1 MVQDSGTFM
10 STMIQPTK
18 NRYGVY
24 TLRMAVPAELKSTL
38 GKGEIKRSLKTKDLA
53 EAKLKAP
60 AVTALMQAEIEYA
73 RKILNAELSV
83 TDDDIE
89 RIASVWLAFI
99 LSKPELVKE
108 RYLSD
113 YPYGLDL
120 TLESRIIV
128 EYLRQENNV
137 SASYDAPD
145 ISVML
150 GFSDPYPSI
159 KPEQRDIEILQ
170 LVKNELA
177 EALELLPAELT
188 PRWRIKLAWRLADY
202 RDQAARMQAE
212 GIVPEYKATEIQEE
226 TKASIS
232 FSELFDEYQE
242 QIRRDEP
249 NRAENRIKEYTPAAN
264 RFSEFIGLKLI
275 DEISKEDILK
285 FRSLM
290 EKQPLRPT
298 KATKK
303 LTLQQQAELTG
314 DKLSPQRV
322 RNLLMALSAIFRV
335 AVENG
340 LLQANPISEIPKKKR
355 QRSNNHYAFSEN
367 EVTTIFN
374 LPLFAGEESPHGAMA
389 YWVPIILYYT
399 GARVEEI
406 CQLYKQNII
415 DDNGIPCIQVE
426 MGENQ
431 SVKTGNSRTIPLH
444 DHLIEL
450 GFMDYVNSRE
460 NYLFSG
466 QRNSAGKYSY
476 NFIRWFGQYIRK
488 HGVDNPDIKPTH
500 SFRHTFITYCRDRG
514 EREDIQN
521 SVTGHAQG
529 TVGRGYGAYTTPMK
543 KELIDRTPKL
553 NLSPLNIWNGGN
565 N

>member
-1 MVQDSGTFM
+1 M
-10 STMIQPTK
+10 STM
-18 NRYGVY
+18 
-24 TLRMAVPAELKSTL
+24 TLIKGKTGIWILRVVVPVNLREIL
-38 GKGEIKRSLKTKDLA
+38 GKGEFRSSLGTRNRA
-53 EAKLKAP
+53 EAEIKAIP
-60 AVTALMQAEIEYA
+60 INALIQAKIEQA
-73 RKILNAELSV
+73 RKIFIADSSITN
-83 TDDDIE
+83 DDIE
-89 RIASVWLAFI
+89 RIASVWLTFI

-108 RYLSD
+108 RYLFD
-113 YPYGLDL
+113 YPHGLDL
-120 TLESRIIV
+120 TLESRTIV
-128 EYLRQENNV
+128 EYLRQKNN
-137 SASYDAPD
+137 ATSYDTPD

-150 GFSDPYPSI
+150 GLSDPSPSI
-159 KPEQRDIEILQ
+159 KREQRDIEILQ

-177 EALELLPAELT
+177 EALELFPAELT
-188 PRWRIKLAWRLADY
+188 PTWRVKLAWRLADY
-202 RDQAARMQAE
+202 RNQAAGMLVV
-212 GIVPEYKATEIQEE
+212 GIFPQYKATETQEE
-226 TKASIS
+226 TRTSIS
-232 FSELFDEYQE
+232 FSGLFDEYKE
-242 QIRRDEP
+242 QIFRDEP
-249 NRAENRIKEYTPAAN
+249 ERAEKRIKEYSTAAN
-264 RFSEFIGLKLI
+264 RFSEFIGLKTI
-275 DEISKEDILK
+275 EEISKEDIMK

-355 QRSNNHYAFSEN
+355 QRSNNHYAFSES

-374 LPLFAGEESPHGAMA
+374 LPLFEGEVSPHGAMA

-431 SVKTGNSRTIPLH
+431 SVKTGNTRTIPLH

-488 HGVDNPDIKPTH
+488 HGIDNPEIKPTH
-500 SFRHTFITYCRDRG
+500 SFRHTFITYCRNRG
-514 EREDIQN
+514 EREDVQN
-521 SVTGHAQG
+521 SITGHAQG
-529 TVGRGYGAYTTPMK
+529 SVGRGYGAYTTPMK

>member
-1 MVQDSGTFM
+1 
-10 STMIQPTK
+10 
-18 NRYGVY
+18 
-24 TLRMAVPAELKSTL
+24 MAVPAELKSTL
-38 GKGEIKRSLKTKDLA
+38 GKGEIKRSLKTKELA
-53 EAKLKAP
+53 EAKLRAP

-89 RIASVWLAFI
+89 RIASVWLTFI

-120 TLESRIIV
+120 TLESRTIV

-150 GFSDPYPSI
+150 GYSYPYPSI
-159 KPEQRDIEILQ
+159 NSEQRDIEILQ

-177 EALELLPAELT
+177 EALELFPAQLT

-415 DDNGIPCIQVE
+415 NDNGIPCIQVE

-529 TVGRGYGAYTTPMK
+529 TVGRGYGTYTTPMK

>member
-1 MVQDSGTFM
+1 MVQNGGTFM

-18 NRYGVY
+18 NRHGVY
-24 TLRMAVPAELKSTL
+24 TLRMAVPAELQGTL

-53 EAKLKAP
+53 EAKLRAP
-60 AVTALMQAEIEYA
+60 AVTALMQAEIEHA
-73 RKILNAELSV
+73 RKTLKAEQSV

-89 RIASVWLAFI
+89 RIASVWLTFI
-99 LSKPELVKE
+99 LSKPELIKE
-108 RYLSD
+108 RYLFD
-113 YPYGLDL
+113 YPHGLNL
-120 TLESRIIV
+120 TIESRTIV
-128 EYLRQENNV
+128 EYLRQKNNI
-137 SASYDAPD
+137 STSYPPPD

-150 GFSDPYPSI
+150 GLSDPYPSI
-159 KPEQRDIEILQ
+159 KSEQLDIEILQ

-177 EALELLPAELT
+177 EAIEFFPVELT

-202 RDQAARMQAE
+202 RNQAVEMLVV
-212 GIVPEYKATEIQEE
+212 GIFPEYKATEIQEE
-226 TKASIS
+226 STTSIS
-232 FSELFDEYQE
+232 FSELFEEYKK
-242 QIRRDEP
+242 QIFRDEP
-249 NRAENRIKEYTPAAN
+249 NRAEKRIKEYSTAAN
-264 RFSEFIGLKLI
+264 RFSEFIGLKAI
-275 DEISKEDILK
+275 EAISKEDIMK
-285 FRSLM
+285 FRS
-290 EKQPLRPT
+290 
-298 KATKK
+298 
-303 LTLQQQAELTG
+303 
-314 DKLSPQRV
+314 
-322 RNLLMALSAIFRV
+322 LSAIFRV

-355 QRSNNHYAFSEN
+355 QRSNNNHYAFSEN
-367 EVTTIFN
+367 EVTSIFN

-399 GARVEEI
+399 GAQVEEI
-406 CQLYKQNII
+406 CQLYRQNII
-415 DDNGIPCIQVE
+415 EDNGIPCIQVE

-431 SVKTGNSRTIPLH
+431 SVKTGNTRIIPLH

-488 HGVDNPDIKPTH
+488 HGIDNPDIKPTH
-500 SFRHTFITYCRDRG
+500 SFRHIFITYCRNRG
-514 EREDIQN
+514 EREDVQN
-521 SVTGHAQG
+521 SITGHAQG
-529 TVGRGYGAYTTPMK
+529 SVGRGYGAYTTPMK

-553 NLSPLNIWNGGN
+553 NLSPLNIWNGSN

>member
-1 MVQDSGTFM
+1 M

-18 NRYGVY
+18 NRHGVY
-24 TLRMAVPAELKSTL
+24 TLRMAVPAELQDTL

-53 EAKLKAP
+53 EAKLRAP
-60 AVTALMQAEIEYA
+60 AVTALMQAEIEHA
-73 RKILNAELSV
+73 RKTLKAEQSV

-89 RIASVWLAFI
+89 RIASVWWTFI
-99 LSKPELVKE
+99 LSKPELIKE
-108 RYLSD
+108 RYLFD
-113 YPYGLDL
+113 YPHGLDL
-120 TLESRIIV
+120 TIESKKIV
-128 EYLRQENNV
+128 EYLRQKNNI
-137 SASYDAPD
+137 STSYTPPD

-150 GFSDPYPSI
+150 GLSDPYPLI
-159 KPEQRDIEILQ
+159 KSEQLDIEILQ

-177 EALELLPAELT
+177 EAIEFFPVELT

-202 RDQAARMQAE
+202 RNQAVEMLVV
-212 GIVPEYKATEIQEE
+212 GIFPEYKATEIQEE
-226 TKASIS
+226 STNSIS
-232 FSELFDEYQE
+232 FSELFEEYKK
-242 QIRRDEP
+242 QIFRDEP
-249 NRAENRIKEYTPAAN
+249 NRAEKRIKEYSTAAN
-264 RFSEFIGLKLI
+264 RFSEFIGLKPI
-275 DEISKEDILK
+275 EAISKEDIMR

-290 EKQPLRPT
+290 EMQPLRPT

-303 LTLQQQAELTG
+303 LTLQQQAELPG

-355 QRSNNHYAFSEN
+355 QRSNNNHYAFSES
-367 EVTTIFN
+367 EVTSIFN

-406 CQLYKQNII
+406 CQLYRQNII
-415 DDNGIPCIQVE
+415 EDNGIPCIQVE

-431 SVKTGNSRTIPLH
+431 SVKTGNTRIIPLH

-488 HGVDNPDIKPTH
+488 HGIDNPDIKPTH
-500 SFRHTFITYCRDRG
+500 SFRHTFITYCRNRG
-514 EREDIQN
+514 EREDVQN
-521 SVTGHAQG
+521 SITGHAQG
-529 TVGRGYGAYTTPMK
+529 SVGRGYGAYTTPIK

-553 NLSPLNIWNGGN
+553 NLSPLNIWNGRN

>member
-1 MVQDSGTFM
+1 
-10 STMIQPTK
+10 
-18 NRYGVY
+18 
-24 TLRMAVPAELKSTL
+24 MAVPAELKSTL
-38 GKGEIKRSLKTKDLA
+38 GKGVIKRSLKTKDLA
-53 EAKLKAP
+53 EAKLRAP

-89 RIASVWLAFI
+89 RIASVWLTFI

-120 TLESRIIV
+120 TLESRTIV

>member
-1 MVQDSGTFM
+1 M

-18 NRYGVY
+18 NRHGVY
-24 TLRMAVPAELKSTL
+24 TLRMAVPAELKDTL
-38 GKGEIKRSLKTKDLA
+38 GKGELKRSLKTKDLA
-53 EAKLKAP
+53 EAKRKAP
-60 AVTALMQAEIEYA
+60 AITALMQAEIELA
-73 RKILNAELSV
+73 RKALINEQTV
-83 TDDDIE
+83 TNDDIE
-89 RIASVWLAFI
+89 RIASVWLTSI
-99 LSKPELVKE
+99 LSQPELIKE
-108 RYLSD
+108 RYLWE
-113 YPYGLDL
+113 YPHGLDF
-120 TLESRIIV
+120 TLESRAISN
-128 EYLRQENNV
+128 YLEQNDSTDTNYYDS
-137 SASYDAPD
+137 SAFWSELSDAEPRSSY
-145 ISVML
+145 L
-150 GFSDPYPSI
+150 E
-159 KPEQRDIEILQ
+159 KTQRDIEILQ

-177 EALELLPAELT
+177 EALGLVPAELT
-188 PRWRIKLAWRLADY
+188 PKWKIELAWRLAEY
-202 RDQAARMQAE
+202 RNQAAGMLVV
-212 GIVPEYKATEIQEE
+212 GIFPQYKTTETQDE
-226 TKASIS
+226 TRASIS
-232 FSELFDEYQE
+232 FCELFDEYKE
-242 QIRRDEP
+242 QIFRDEP
-249 NRAENRIKEYTPAAN
+249 ERAEKRIKEYSTAAN
-264 RFSEFIGLKLI
+264 RFSEFIGLKTI
-275 DEISKEDILK
+275 EEISKEDIMK

-355 QRSNNHYAFSEN
+355 QRSNNHYAFSES

-374 LPLFAGEESPHGAMA
+374 LPLFEGEESPHGAMA

-415 DDNGIPCIQVE
+415 DDNGIPCILVE

-431 SVKTGNSRTIPLH
+431 SVKTGNTRTIPLH
-444 DHLIEL
+444 NHLIEL

-466 QRNSAGKYSY
+466 QRNAAGKYSY

-488 HGVDNPDIKPTH
+488 HGIDNPEIKPTH
-500 SFRHTFITYCRDRG
+500 SFRHTFITYCRNRG
-514 EREDIQN
+514 EREDVQN
-521 SVTGHAQG
+521 SITGHAQG
-529 TVGRGYGAYTTPMK
+529 SVGRGYGAYTTPMK

-565 N
+565 S